1 MSEAPTPGPPSTFHP
16 PDLMHEAVGPSPEL
30 TKKNTNLT
38 IALVILCLV
47 LFAGT
52 FAVGLLYRHLT

>member
-1 MSEAPTPGPPSTFHP
+1 MSEAPTPGPLSSFNP

-30 TKKNTNLT
+30 TRKNANFT